1 MSFPAKCIR
10 KGQISPPECTFTNN
24 EKRFIPSRSETRF
37 LILYKTCKI
46 VPPPMIFEIHLP
58 SHPLSQFIH
67 SFVYYRDYHPS
78 HSVDR
83 FLPDGN
89 VNVVLDLTDYPKY
102 IYDNHTLKEI
112 QTCRNVWFSGIRNK
126 YITIPSGKDSE
137 MFILNF
143 QKGKSY
149 PFSDMPL
156 HELTDSV
163 VDGELVLSR
172 EIHDLRARI
181 QDTPDIKQKFST
193 AENYLTKKFL
203 NKLVANPFIDFAVQK
218 IIHSPHQIT
227 IEEISRKVGYS
238 QKHLIKIFKD
248 NVGVTPKNFLK
259 IIRFQKVIQDIS
271 LLKRPNWMSITL
283 ESGYYDQA
291 HFINDFK
298 EFSGFTPN
306 AYLKK
311 QSEFLNYIPM
321 D

>member
-1 MSFPAKCIR
+1 
-10 KGQISPPECTFTNN
+10 
-24 EKRFIPSRSETRF
+24 
-37 LILYKTCKI
+37 
-46 VPPPMIFEIHLP
+46 MIFEIHFP
-58 SHPLSQFIH
+58 SPPLSQFID
-67 SFVYYRDYHPS
+67 SFIYYRDYNPS

-126 YITIPSGKDSE
+126 FLTIPSGKDSE

-143 QKGKSY
+143 HKGKSY
-149 PFSDMPL
+149 PFVEMPL
-156 HELTDSV
+156 YELTDSV
-163 VDGELVLSR
+163 VDGELVFSQQ
-172 EIHDLRARI
+172 IHELRARI
-181 QDTPDIKQKFST
+181 QDTPEINLKFLIAEKYLIKKFS
-193 AENYLTKKFL
+193 KKL
-203 NKLVANPFIDFAVQK
+203 IANPFIDFAVQK
-218 IIHSPHQIT
+218 ITNSPHQLT
-227 IEEISRKVGYS
+227 IEEVSRKVGYS

-259 IIRFQKVIQDIS
+259 IIRFQKVIQDIG
-271 LLKRPNWMSITL
+271 LLKKPNWTNIAL

-306 AYLKK
+306 EYLKK
-311 QSEFLNYIPM
+311 EFEFLNYIQM